1 MIYVFDV
8 DNTLTPP
15 REAMREEFCAPF
27 VEFCRSHV
35 TYLVTGSDRGKLAQ
49 QLPDEVVG
57 SCAGVFTS
65 AGSEFEAGGRIIYQ
79 HDHEFPDELIDWLD
93 EALGESRYPVRCGRH
108 IEYRTG
114 AINVSS
120 VGRAADKPARK
131 AYLAWD
137 QVHRERASLCARI
150 EQAFPDYEANVGG
163 EISIDISPRGWNK
176 ARIIIP
182 VRERHGDAAITFV
195 GDSIH
200 PGGNDWP
207 LAEALRNDS
216 SAHVI
221 VPVADWTET
230 ADHLARIR
238 PAARAL
244 SA

>member
-15 REAMREEFCAPF
+15 REAMREEFRAPF
-27 VEFCRSHV
+27 VEFCRSNPV
-35 TYLVTGSDRGKLAQ
+35 YLVTGSDRGKLSQ
-49 QLPDEVVG
+49 QLPEDVIRAC
-57 SCAGVFTS
+57 SGVFTS
-65 AGSEFEAGGRIIYQ
+65 AGSEFETGGRIIYH

-93 EALGESRYPVRCGRH
+93 DALGESRYPVRCGRH

-114 AINVSS
+114 ALNVST

-137 QVHRERASLCARI
+137 QVNRERASLCDRI
-150 EQAFPDYEANVGG
+150 EQAFPDYEAHVGG
-163 EISIDISPRGWNK
+163 EISVDISPRGWNK

-182 VRERHGDAAITFV
+182 IRERHGDAAITFM

-207 LAEALRNDS
+207 LAEALRAGS
-216 SAHVI
+216 SANVV
-221 VPVADWTET
+221 VPVANWLET
-230 ADHLARIR
+230 ASQLAQIK
-238 PAARAL
+238 PPARAL